1 MEPAKNRYEVQHE
14 LESKAAE
21 SLVYRKELMKDPKKM
36 LALALDAPIPEHVNV
51 RLVEEDQ
58 NTLYLVLRF
67 PDEVETEGLVVLQT
81 PEDEGVLSIEEAVD
95 PSQHFSLSA
104 CFGTEY
110 QGVVEEN
117 ISTHGLEHR

>member
-36 LALALDAPIPEHVNV
+36 LAMALDTPMPEHINV
-51 RLVEEDQ
+51 HLVEEDQ

-67 PDEVETEGLVVLQT
+67 PTEVEAENLVVSQT
-81 PEDEGVLSIEEAVD
+81 SEDEEEQTTD

-117 ISTHGLEHR
+117 IDTRGLKHR